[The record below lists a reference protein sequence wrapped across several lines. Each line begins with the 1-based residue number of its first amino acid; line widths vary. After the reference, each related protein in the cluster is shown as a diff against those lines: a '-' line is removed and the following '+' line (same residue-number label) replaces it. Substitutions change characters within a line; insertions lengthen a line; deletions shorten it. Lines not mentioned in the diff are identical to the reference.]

1 MIVADG
7 LIVLVVDD
15 DDFQR
20 RTVARMLRSMGA
32 LEVMEAGDGNQAMAV
47 LCGPAWVDLVVCD
60 LDMPEMDGME
70 FLRHLGQ
77 ASNSAAVIICS
88 AQNRSLLL
96 SVEKMARAYG
106 ARLLGTIEKPV
117 TRDTMENLI
126 ALYQPATRVTR
137 AATAVAGFSLD
148 QVLSGLQQK
157 QFESFFQPKAE
168 MATGRTIGAEALA
181 RWRHPKHGLVGPN
194 AFISLL
200 EKSGK
205 IDQLTFTLLEE
216 AVNTCRQWREHG
228 LDLTVSVNLSLASL
242 SDTTLADRII
252 AAVRSSGLGPDCV
265 IFEIMETVAMTEVA
279 AALEN
284 LARLRMRGF
293 GLSADDYGTGFSN
306 LQQLTRVPFT
316 EIKIDQEF
324 VKGCATNPS
333 SRTIV
338 ELSVEMARRLGIK
351 SVAEGVETQEE
362 WDVLKAAGCD
372 QAQGYLIAKPMDR
385 DSFLAFC
392 TAESV
397 SRKRE
402 NTEPTKTYPS
412 DEGT

>member
-7 LIVLVVDD
+7 LIVLVVED

-32 LEVMEAGDGNQAMAV
+32 LEVLEAGDGEQAMGV
-47 LCGPAWVDLVVCD
+47 LRGPAWVDLVVCD

-77 ASNSAAVIICS
+77 AHDSAAVIICS

-96 SVEKMARAYG
+96 SVEKMAHAYG
-106 ARLLGTIEKPV
+106 VRLLGAIEKPV

-126 ALYQPATRVTR
+126 ASYQPATRVAR
-137 AATAVAGFSLD
+137 AATAVTGFSLD

-200 EKSGK
+200 EKSGN

-242 SDTTLADRII
+242 SDTTLADRIV

-284 LARLRMRGF
+284 LVRLRMRGF
-293 GLSADDYGTGFSN
+293 GLSVDDYGTGFSN
-306 LQQLTRVPFT
+306 LQQLTRVPLT

-338 ELSVEMARRLGIK
+338 ESSVEMARRLGIT
-351 SVAEGVETQEE
+351 SVAEGVETQDE

-372 QAQGYLIAKPMDR
+372 QAQGYLIAKPLDR
-385 DSFLAFC
+385 NSFLAFC
-392 TAESV
+392 TAESMR
-397 SRKRE
+397 SGE
-402 NTEPTKTYPS
+402 IGLG
-412 DEGT
+412 D

>member
-1 MIVADG
+1 VIVADG
-7 LIVLVVDD
+7 LIVLVVED

-32 LEVMEAGDGNQAMAV
+32 LEVLEAGDGEQAMGV
-47 LCGPAWVDLVVCD
+47 LRGPAWVDLVVCD

-77 ASNSAAVIICS
+77 AHDSAAVIICS
-88 AQNRSLLL
+88 AQNRSLLF
-96 SVEKMARAYG
+96 SVEKMAHAYG
-106 ARLLGTIEKPV
+106 VRLLGAIEKPV

-126 ALYQPATRVTR
+126 ASYQPATRVAR
-137 AATAVAGFSLD
+137 AATAVTGFSLD

-200 EKSGK
+200 EKSGN

-228 LDLTVSVNLSLASL
+228 LNLTVSVNLSLASL
-242 SDTTLADRII
+242 SDTTLADRIV

-293 GLSADDYGTGFSN
+293 GLSVDDYGTGFSN
-306 LQQLTRVPFT
+306 LQQLTRVPLT

-338 ELSVEMARRLGIK
+338 ESSVEMARRLGIT

-372 QAQGYLIAKPMDR
+372 QAQGYLIAKPLDR
-385 DSFLAFC
+385 NSFLAFC
-392 TAESV
+392 TAESMRSGEV
-397 SRKRE
+397 GLG
-402 NTEPTKTYPS
+402 
-412 DEGT
+412 D

>member
-7 LIVLVVDD
+7 LIALVVED

-32 LEVMEAGDGNQAMAV
+32 LEVMEAGNGKQAMVV
-47 LCGPAWVDLVVCD
+47 LSGPAWVDLVVCD

-77 ASNSAAVIICS
+77 ARDSAAVIICS

-106 ARLLGTIEKPV
+106 VRLLGAIEKPV
-117 TRDTMENLI
+117 TCDTMENLI
-126 ALYQPATRVTR
+126 ALYRPATQAARV
-137 AATAVAGFSLD
+137 AGAVTGFSLN

-200 EKSGK
+200 EKSGN

-216 AVNTCRQWREHG
+216 AVNTCRQWRERG
-228 LDLTVSVNLSLASL
+228 WDLTISVNLSLASL
-242 SDTTLADRII
+242 SDTTLADRIT
-252 AAVRSSGLGPDCV
+252 AAVRLSGLGPDCV

-293 GLSADDYGTGFSN
+293 GLSVDDYGTGFSN

-372 QAQGYLIAKPMDR
+372 QAQGYFIARPLDR
-385 DSFLAFC
+385 NSFLAFC
-392 TAESV
+392 TTESV
-397 SRKRE
+397 SRNRE
-402 NTEPTKTYPS
+402 NIEPTKACPP
-412 DEGT
+412 D